1 MLATARILALR
12 FRISI
17 RAQFVLCLS
26 SFAAGFIVFLVTS
39 DPRLIFFSPFLFVA
53 VNLLLRLTVF
63 WMRTSG
69 RDVEI

>member
-1 MLATARILALR
+1 MLAKARIFILR

-17 RAQFVLCLS
+17 RAQLMLWLCSLV
-26 SFAAGFIVFLVTS
+26 AGFVVFAGAG

-53 VNLLLRLTVF
+53 VNLLPRLLVF

-69 RDVEI
+69 RDFEV